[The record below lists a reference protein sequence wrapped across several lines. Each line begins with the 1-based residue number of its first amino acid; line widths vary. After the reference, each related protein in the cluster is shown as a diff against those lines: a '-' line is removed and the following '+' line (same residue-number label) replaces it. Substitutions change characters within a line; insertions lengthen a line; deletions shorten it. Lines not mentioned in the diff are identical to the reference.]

1 MARPGK
7 KPRPVAERRA
17 KGNPGGRSLVTIVPE
32 PRMGVMMCPIQV
44 AQNSRAKAYWDEYL
58 ANAAP
63 GHLAPIDAPIL
74 AMLCM
79 CLSRKDEAESA
90 MEGKMLVQLRSAG
103 QKKTDPPKGP
113 IIQSP
118 WMPIV
123 NRQTELARKLA
134 ADLALPPAERNRVGG
149 LIGGR
154 PGTNANRS
162 RAGRDKADKY
172 LD

>member
-1 MARPGK
+1 
-7 KPRPVAERRA
+7 
-17 KGNPGGRSLVTIVPE
+17 
-32 PRMGVMMCPIQV
+32 
-44 AQNSRAKAYWDEYL
+44 
-58 ANAAP
+58 
-63 GHLAPIDAPIL
+63 
-74 AMLCM
+74 
-79 CLSRKDEAESA
+79 

-103 QKKTDPPKGP
+103 QKKTDPPTGP

-149 LIGGR
+149 LIGR
-154 PGTNANRS
+154 PGTNADRS